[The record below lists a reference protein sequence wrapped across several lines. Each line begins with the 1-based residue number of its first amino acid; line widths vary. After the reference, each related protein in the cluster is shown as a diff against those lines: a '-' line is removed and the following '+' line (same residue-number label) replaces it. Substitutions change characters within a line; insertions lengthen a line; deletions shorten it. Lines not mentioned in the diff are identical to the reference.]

1 VEEHKRKKMK
11 LVEQMRRGDSGA
23 LSTAEGGREEV
34 TDSSQELNQY
44 ILAEKESLEFD
55 IASSSVGVSLP
66 TQEEVMKL
74 VLAEKKK
81 HLLEQFAF

>member
-1 VEEHKRKKMK
+1 MK
-11 LVEQMRRGDSGA
+11 LVEQMRRGDSGVV
-23 LSTAEGGREEV
+23 EGGGEGDH
-34 TDSSQELNQY
+34 TTSSQELNQY

-66 TQEEVMKL
+66 SQEEIMKL
-74 VLAEKKK
+74 VLEEKKK

>member
-11 LVEQMRRGDSGA
+11 LVEQMRRGDSGVA
-23 LSTAEGGREEV
+23 AEGGDQ
-34 TDSSQELNQY
+34 TTSQELSQY

-66 TQEEVMKL
+66 SQEEIMKL
-74 VLAEKKK
+74 VLEEKKK
-81 HLLEQFAF
+81 HLLEQFAL